1 MPALPAAAGVVR
13 VTLPYKT
20 PRSTQSLSRFFIHY
34 TGTAPTP
41 AQLQTFCDS
50 VATALATEFG
60 PLMTGLNSF
69 LPVQAEDLSTATG
82 AVATGTTTNAGSRSG
97 GAIAP
102 GTSLMIQF
110 LIARRYRGGK
120 PKIFLPLGVSSD
132 ITSGSVWASAFLS
145 SCITGWNAMIASIV
159 AAGWTAAGTL
169 TQVNVSYYS
178 GFTVVTN
185 PITHRAR
192 NVPTVRGTPIVDPVT
207 GISVETEL
215 ASQRRRNYV

>member
-1 MPALPAAAGVVR
+1 
-13 VTLPYKT
+13 
-20 PRSTQSLSRFFIHY
+20 
-34 TGTAPTP
+34 
-41 AQLQTFCDS
+41 
-50 VATALATEFG
+50 
-60 PLMTGLNSF
+60 MTGLNSF
-69 LPVQAEDLSTATG
+69 LPVAAEDLSSATG
-82 AVATGTTTNAGSRSG
+82 AVAVGTITNAGSRAG

-132 ITSGSVWASAFLS
+132 ITAGAVWASALLS
-145 SCITGWNAMIASIV
+145 STITGWNAMIASIV

-169 TQVNVSYYS
+169 SQVSVSYYN

-185 PITHRAR
+185 PVTHRAR
-192 NVPTVRGTPIVDPVT
+192 NVPTLRVAPTVDTVT